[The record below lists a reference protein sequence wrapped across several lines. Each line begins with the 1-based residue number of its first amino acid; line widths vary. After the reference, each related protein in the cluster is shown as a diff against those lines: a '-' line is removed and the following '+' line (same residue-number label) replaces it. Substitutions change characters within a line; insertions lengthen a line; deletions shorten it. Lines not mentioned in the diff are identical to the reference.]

1 MMMRTL
7 TALTVLA
14 ASAALVGTASAEET
28 TTVNLVGLA
37 PAAAYAKI
45 ETAAKAVCMPDS
57 YRIYSVY
64 LSSACVAETVEA
76 TLAKISSPA
85 LTQYVQARKTF
96 LVASN

>member
-1 MMMRTL
+1 MMKRTL
-7 TALTVLA
+7 TALAVLA
-14 ASAALVGTASAEET
+14 SSAALAGTASAEDVK
-28 TTVNLVGLA
+28 VNLVGLS

-45 ETAAKAVCMPDS
+45 EMAAKAVCMPETF
-57 YRIYSVY
+57 RIYSVY

-85 LTQYVQARKTF
+85 LTKYVEARKSF

>member
-1 MMMRTL
+1 MMKRTL

-14 ASAALVGTASAEET
+14 AAFAGAASAEET
-28 TTVNLVGLA
+28 TTVNLAGLS

-57 YRIYSVY
+57 YKIYSVY
-64 LSSACVAETVEA
+64 LSTACVAETVDA
-76 TLAKISSPA
+76 TLAKLSSPA
-85 LTQYVQARKTF
+85 LDKYVADRKAF